1 MKYLG
6 LATAL
11 LFLTACAE
19 RDQTTEA
26 ARPQVYRRP
35 NSAFAENPPKP
46 TSDELA
52 KSRAMDEL
60 EHLVADGRDGEARRR
75 LAEYFAQGGDHPRAH
90 YLAGRMAVGVGDND
104 DAITHFAKAV
114 AGSPHWIA
122 PRLDLA
128 QCYIRLDRT
137 AAAEN
142 VYQDVEHLLPDAP
155 WGPWGMGVLAWQ
167 RGDTARGLA
176 LLDEALRR
184 DPTHA
189 PSLRSRAAIARIGND
204 AEREGDLLERYLVQ
218 RPDDAEAH
226 VRLGDLAVSN
236 NRLVDAER
244 HFTDAWELSGDPTIA
259 RRIADLALRRG
270 DTDAVKHWQRLAGI
284 KGPIP
289 VP

>member
-1 MKYLG
+1 MKFIG
-6 LATAL
+6 CATAVL
-11 LFLTACAE
+11 LLTACAE

-35 NSAFAENPPKP
+35 NSAFAENAPKP
-46 TSDELA
+46 SSDELA
-52 KSRAMDEL
+52 QSRAMDEL
-60 EHLVADGRDGEARRR
+60 EQLVADGRDGEARRR
-75 LAEYFAQGGDHPRAH
+75 LAEYFAHGGSHPRAH
-90 YLAGRMAVGVGDND
+90 YLAGRMAVGEGDND
-104 DAITHFAKAV
+104 AAIAHFTKAV
-114 AGSPHWIA
+114 AGSPHWIS

-128 QCYIRLDRT
+128 QCYIRLERT

-142 VYQDVEHLLPDAP
+142 VYQDIEHLLPEAP

-226 VRLGDLAVSN
+226 VRLGDLAVSG
-236 NRLVDAER
+236 NRLIDAER
-244 HFTDAWELSGDPTIA
+244 HFTDGWELSGNPAIA
-259 RRIADLALRRG
+259 RRIADLAQRRG
-270 DTDAVKHWQRLAGI
+270 DTAAVERWQRLAGI
-284 KGPIP
+284 SRPAS